1 MRNNSTTG
9 QQVDITS
16 TIYNIDDFMDKL
28 VETQRAHGQEPTID
42 LAVRNLYTGKRYK
55 RFQKLSPEEQEEFE
69 FARTGSIVN
78 QTEGLSED
86 GDDPN
91 EGIYVCEYCAKLKCK
106 HGMDIPKYD
115 PTICDDCHECEECP
129 EFSDYTCSGCS
140 YSIFREGVP
149 YGETLHSADI
159 LSDHDRRIFDW
170 AKKRMEEPD
179 HKLDDVPKYNADYS
193 IIDY

>member
-106 HGMDIPKYD
+106 HGMDIPK
-115 PTICDDCHECEECP
+115 
-129 EFSDYTCSGCS
+129 
-140 YSIFREGVP
+140 
-149 YGETLHSADI
+149 
-159 LSDHDRRIFDW
+159 
-170 AKKRMEEPD
+170 
-179 HKLDDVPKYNADYS
+179 
-193 IIDY
+193 